1 MGVPISNVTRRVV
14 YAASGTGP
22 YNFSFE
28 ILAAGD
34 IAVYKD
40 DTLLTLTTNYTV
52 TINANGTGYV
62 TLTATPT
69 GATQIAIVGNRTI
82 QRATDFVTGGD
93 FFANTVNAELDQQ
106 TIFAQQN
113 AEGLQRALQAP
124 QTDPTSIN
132 MTLPRKAD
140 RAGKYL
146 AFDANGN
153 PVPGDTAVEVAG
165 VYAIRNEIAAV
176 DAIDAQV
183 VTVAGISTNVTT
195 VAGISSNVTTVAG
208 NNANVTT
215 VATNIASVNT
225 AASNIVAIQNASTN
239 ATNAANSATA
249 AAASESAAAASA
261 AAAATALDNFD
272 DRYLGPK
279 SSNPTLDNDGNALL
293 TGALY
298 YRTTAPIGMKVYDG
312 SQWLEASAAQQAALV
327 TYEFVATAGQTTFSG
342 ADANALTLSYIAG
355 GVMVSLNGVIL
366 RPGDDY
372 TASNGTSIVLVSAAA
387 LGDELVVYAFSSF
400 TVANTYTKT
409 EVDDF
414 AVNVTSNQ
422 TIGGVKT
429 FSQPIVGSLN
439 GNASTAT
446 TATNATSAS
455 YATNAR
461 GVFFKA
467 DPNTVAFTRTGN
479 GTVSVKAG
487 TVVDVKGTPV
497 AFASATAVTMPTLS
511 SGTDYAIYACA
522 DGSIRADASF
532 TAPSGYT
539 TANSRQIGG
548 FHYAPG
554 GNAAAQAGG
563 DTTPQ
568 INAFSLWDLKFRPAC
583 PDPRG
588 MTLVADGFWAD
599 IYLLGVDHLVNGTSK
614 FNVTIADGSSPPRVP
629 TKFGGNGTTTY
640 TTLNWWE
647 AREVMVHHGKRLPT
661 YGEFAA
667 LAYGTTEATQGGT
680 DPGSTILRNAFT
692 SRWGVMLAAGNMWV
706 WGDEFGGGAASA
718 AWTANTGGRGS
729 TYQME
734 NAVFFG
740 GFWGD
745 GANCGSRCSS
755 WNLSPSSSLYSIGA
769 RGVCDHLIL
778 D

>member
-1 MGVPISNVTRRVV
+1 MAQPQ
-14 YAASGTGP
+14 A
-22 YNFSFE
+22 YNRDVDFTE
-28 ILAAGD
+28 RDG
-34 IAVYKD
+34 D
-40 DTLLTLTTNYTV
+40 DTNHAG
-52 TINANGTGYV
+52 I
-62 TLTATPT
+62 
-69 GATQIAIVGNRTI
+69 
-82 QRATDFVTGGD
+82 
-93 FFANTVNAELDQQ
+93 NAELD
-106 TIFAQQN
+106 A
-113 AEGLQRALQAP
+113 AAL
-124 QTDPTSIN
+124 SIN
-132 MTLPRKAD
+132 QIRNNLALIQKDDGSLQTGIVDAEQLAPS
-140 RAGKYL
+140 
-146 AFDANGN
+146 AFDAIKGELNE
-153 PVPGDTAVEVAG
+153 AVS
-165 VYAIRNEIAAV
+165 
-176 DAIDAQV
+176 DAQSAAAQSV
-183 VTVAGISTNVTT
+183 LA
-195 VAGISSNVTTVAG
+195 
-208 NNANVTT
+208 ANT
-215 VATNIASVNT
+215 ST
-225 AASNIVAIQNASTN
+225 AARDAALAAQAAAETANTSSGLNAATASTKT
-239 ATNAANSATA
+239 AEANTSATA
-249 AAASESAAAASA
+249 AQASATASSTSAAASQTARLASEAARDLAQAAQAGAAASQTVTATSEANASASA
-261 AAAATALDNFD
+261 ATATAQAGIATTQAGIATTQATAAIAAATSAAASYDAFD
-272 DRYLGPK
+272 DRYLGSK
-279 SSNPTLDNDGNALL
+279 ASDPTTDNDGNALL
-293 TGALY
+293 QGALY
-298 YRTTAPIGMKVYDG
+298 FNSVAGDMRVWTGAFWKSAG
-312 SQWLEASAAQQAALV
+312 SSVAGTINPV
-327 TYEFVATAGQTTFSG
+327 KYTATAGQTTFAIVYDVGFVSVWFNGSKLEVG
-342 ADANALTLSYIAG
+342 AEF
-355 GVMVSLNGVIL
+355 
-366 RPGDDY
+366 
-372 TASNGTSIVLVSAAA
+372 TASNGTSVVLATPANAGDVVDMVAFGTFAVADTYTKAQADA
-387 LGDELVVYAFSSF
+387 LLAGK
-400 TVANTYTKT
+400 ANQATTYTKT

-522 DGSIRADASF
+522 DGTIRADASF

-734 NAVFFG
+734 NAVIFG
-740 GFWGD
+740 GSWD
-745 GANCGSRCSS
+745 SGANCGSRCSL
-755 WNLSPSSSLYSIGA
+755 WDNSPTNSVSSVGA